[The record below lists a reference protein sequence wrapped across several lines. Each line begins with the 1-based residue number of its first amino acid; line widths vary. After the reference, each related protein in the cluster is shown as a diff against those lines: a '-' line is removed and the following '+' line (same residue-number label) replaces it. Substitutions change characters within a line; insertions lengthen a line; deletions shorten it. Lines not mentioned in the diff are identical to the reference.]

1 MKSERTPQRHHPQD
15 FFLNNNGFP
24 FFRLPEEALAELKP
38 SAMNRSTNSHIL
50 IYNRVN
56 ILSFFDLA
64 LGTKMWFHNN
74 RRGVEEPECP
84 EQLLLLHLT

>member
-1 MKSERTPQRHHPQD
+1 MKSGRTRQRPPPQE
-15 FFLNNNGFP
+15 FFLDNDGFP
-24 FFRLPEEALAELKP
+24 FFRLPEEALVELKP

-56 ILSFFDLA
+56 ILSVFEKNLA

-74 RRGVEEPECP
+74 WRGVEES
-84 EQLLLLHLT
+84 